1 MKKLVYILLL
11 SFVIFVHNISYPQ
24 INTGDVKLDGYDQYV
39 EKAMKD
45 WNVQGFA
52 VAIVKNGKIVF
63 AKGYG
68 LRDTKNNLPVTP
80 QTLFAIGSCT
90 KAFTS
95 ASVCLLVDDGKI
107 DFDKPVIEYLPTFR
121 LFDEYVTMHIT
132 PRDLLCHR
140 SGLPRHDLV
149 WYGADDLTR
158 KDLFDRLQYLE
169 PSKGFREVWQYQ
181 NGMFMTAG
189 YLVEQVSGQ
198 SWESFVQK
206 KILDPLEMKATNF
219 SIFDMQKNSDYSKP
233 YGEIKD
239 KVEELPYR
247 NIDAMGPAGSI
258 NSNVMDMSNWVIM
271 QLNEGKF
278 NDKQIITS
286 GTLHQT
292 HTPQMVIPG
301 EMNDEVFYSSYGMG
315 WMITSYRGHL
325 RIEHG
330 GNIDGFSASVC
341 LLPRDSAGIV
351 VLTNMDGTNLPSVVR
366 NYSIDKILDLNEID
380 WSARLLK
387 DVNKM
392 KDELKKSE
400 EKKEEVSETT
410 PSHPIKDYVG
420 KFEHPAYGTIE
431 ITNSGDE
438 LNIHFHSFDMKLI
451 HFKYDVF
458 ETKDERFPPIKLTFL
473 TNTNGDIDKLS
484 SKLQDGVKD
493 IEFKRVLDKK
503 TVSGAELE
511 KFVGEYEISGTV
523 ITVDLRNKTTLI
535 MTVPGQPQYELIPT
549 KENEFALKG
558 LDGFSVKFNPST
570 GKITEVVF
578 YQPNG
583 VFTAKKK

>member
-1 MKKLVYILLL
+1 MKKLIYVFLVF
-11 SFVIFVHNISYPQ
+11 FVISVYNNSFSQ
-24 INTGDVKLDGYDQYV
+24 INTGDLKLDGYDQYV

-68 LRDTKNNLPVTP
+68 LRDVKNNLPVTP

-95 ASVCLLVDDGKI
+95 ASVCLLVDDGKV

-121 LFDEYVTMHIT
+121 LFDDYVTMHIT

-149 WYGADDLTR
+149 WYGADDLSR
-158 KDLFDRLQYLE
+158 KDLFDRLKYLE

-189 YLVEQVSGQ
+189 YLVEQISGQ

-206 KILDPLEMKATNF
+206 KILDPLEMKSTNF
-219 SIFDMQKNSDYSKP
+219 SIYDMQKASDYSKP
-233 YGEIKD
+233 YAENKD
-239 KVEELPYR
+239 VLKEVPFR

-258 NSNVMDMSNWVIM
+258 NSNVMDMSNWVLM
-271 QLNEGKF
+271 QLSEGKF
-278 NDKQIITS
+278 KDNQIVSS

-292 HTPQMVIPG
+292 HMPQMVIPG
-301 EMNDEVFYSSYGMG
+301 ELNDEVFYSSYGMG

-351 VLTNMDGTNLPSVVR
+351 VLTNMDGTTLPSVVR
-366 NYSIDKILDLNEID
+366 NYTIDKILDLSEID
-380 WSARLLK
+380 WNARLLK
-387 DVNKM
+387 DINKM
-392 KDELKKSE
+392 KDEMKKTE
-400 EKKEEVSETT
+400 DKKEEVSNTS
-410 PSHPIKDYVG
+410 PSHPLKDYVG

-431 ITNSGDE
+431 IKNPGDD
-438 LNIHFHSFDMKLI
+438 LTILYHGFDMKMKHI
-451 HFKYDVF
+451 NYDIF
-458 ETKDERFPPIKLTFL
+458 ETKDDRYPPVKIFFL
-473 TNTNGDIDKLS
+473 TNPNGEVDKIT
-484 SKLQDGVKD
+484 SKLQEGVKD
-493 IEFKRVLDKK
+493 IEFKRVLEKK
-503 TVSGAELE
+503 SVSGSELE
-511 KFVGEYEISGTV
+511 KYVGEYEISGTV
-523 ITVDLRNKTTLI
+523 LTVDLRNKTTLI

-549 KENEFALKG
+549 KDNEFALKG
-558 LDGFSVKFNPST
+558 LDGFSVKFNPAT

-578 YQPNG
+578 NQPNG

>member
-1 MKKLVYILLL
+1 MKKLIYILLVL
-11 SFVIFVHNISYPQ
+11 SVLSIQKISYSQ
-24 INTGDVKLDGYDQYV
+24 INTGDIKLDGYDQYV
-39 EKAMKD
+39 ENAMKD
-45 WNVQGFA
+45 WSVQGFA
-52 VAIVKNGKIVF
+52 VAIVKKGKVVF

-68 LRDTKNNLPVTP
+68 LRDVKNNLPVTP

-95 ASVCLLVDDGKI
+95 AAVCMLVDDGKV

-121 LFDEYVTMHIT
+121 LFDDYVTMHIT

-158 KDLFDRLQYLE
+158 KDLFDRLKYLE
-169 PSKGFREVWQYQ
+169 PNKGFREVWQYQ
-181 NGMFMTAG
+181 NGMFMVAG
-189 YLVEQVSGQ
+189 YLVEQLSGE

-206 KILDPLEMKATNF
+206 KILTPLDMKSTNF
-219 SIFDMQKNSDYSKP
+219 SIYDMQKSSDYSKP
-233 YGEIKD
+233 YAENKD
-239 KVEELPYR
+239 KVIEVPYR

-258 NSNVMDMSNWVIM
+258 NSNVIDMSNWVIM

-278 NDKQIITS
+278 NDNTIVSS

-292 HTPQMVIPG
+292 HSPQMVMPG
-301 EMNDEVFYSSYGMG
+301 DMNDEVFYSTYGMG

-341 LLPRDSAGIV
+341 LLPRDSIGIV
-351 VLTNMDGTNLPSVVR
+351 VLTNMDGTSLTSVVR
-366 NYSIDKILDLNEID
+366 NYSIDKILELSEID
-380 WSARLLK
+380 WSGRLLK

-392 KDELKKSE
+392 KEEMKKSE

-410 PSHPIKDYVG
+410 PSHPLKDYAG

-431 ITNSGDE
+431 IKNSGDD
-438 LNIHFHSFDMKLI
+438 LSILYHTFDMKLKHI
-451 HFKYDVF
+451 KYDVF
-458 ETKDERFPPIKLTFL
+458 ETNDDRFPPVKISFI
-473 TNTNGDIDKLS
+473 TNSKGDIDKIV

-493 IEFKRVLDKK
+493 IEFKRALEKK
-503 TVSGAELE
+503 TVSGSELE
-511 KFVGEYEISGTV
+511 KYVGEYEISGV
-523 ITVDLRNKTTLI
+523 IITVEVRNKTTLM

-549 KENEFALKG
+549 KDNEFSLKN
-558 LDGFSVKFNPST
+558 LDGYSVKFNPAT

-578 YQPNG
+578 NQPNG
-583 VFTAKKK
+583 VFTAKEK

>member
-1 MKKLVYILLL
+1 
-11 SFVIFVHNISYPQ
+11 
-24 INTGDVKLDGYDQYV
+24 
-39 EKAMKD
+39 
-45 WNVQGFA
+45 
-52 VAIVKNGKIVF
+52 
-63 AKGYG
+63 
-68 LRDTKNNLPVTP
+68 
-80 QTLFAIGSCT
+80 
-90 KAFTS
+90 
-95 ASVCLLVDDGKI
+95 LVDDGKI

-149 WYGADDLTR
+149 WYGADDLSR

-206 KILDPLEMKATNF
+206 KILDPLEMKSTNF
-219 SIFDMQKNSDYSKP
+219 SIFDMQKAPDYSKP

-278 NDKQIITS
+278 KDNQIVTS

-292 HTPQMVIPG
+292 HTPQMVMPG

-341 LLPRDSAGIV
+341 LLPRDSVGIV
-351 VLTNMDGTNLPSVVR
+351 VLTNMDGTSLPSVVR
-366 NYSIDKILDLNEID
+366 NYSIDKILDLSEID
-380 WSARLLK
+380 WSERLLK

-431 ITNSGDE
+431 ITNSGDD
-438 LNIHFHSFDMKLI
+438 LNIHYHSFDMKL
-451 HFKYDVF
+451 HHYKYDVF
-458 ETKDERFPPIKLTFL
+458 ETKDERYPPIKISFL

-484 SKLQDGVKD
+484 SKLQEGVKD

-511 KFVGEYEISGTV
+511 KFIGEYEISGTV

-549 KENEFALKG
+549 NDNEFGLKG
-558 LDGFSVKFNPST
+558 LDGYSVKFNPAT